1 MKKII
6 NYLKK
11 IFKIKEDVKHEYIV
25 ILKSG
30 EQSINFE
37 ATSKE
42 FKKLFKTL
50 KGIKVFKADNVIVP
64 LSSILYWYIETEETK
79 KIKEENFK
87 REEKNAWTDDQ
98 PKMMEL

>member
-6 NYLKK
+6 NYFKK
-11 IFKIKEDVKHEYIV
+11 IFKIKEEITYEYIV

-87 REEKNAWTDDQ
+87 RKVKKAWINDQ
-98 PKMMEL
+98 TKMMDL

>member
-1 MKKII
+1 METNYGKRIKKRKNTSLREDQKTKGKNYEKI
-6 NYLKK
+6 NKL
-11 IFKIKEDVKHEYIV
+11 FKHEYIV
-25 ILKSG
+25 ILKDG

-50 KGIKVFKADNVIVP
+50 KGIKVFKANNIIIP

-79 KIKEENFK
+79 KMKEEN
-87 REEKNAWTDDQ
+87 
-98 PKMMEL
+98 

>member
-11 IFKIKEDVKHEYIV
+11 IFKIKEDIKHEYIV

-87 REEKNAWTDDQ
+87 REVKNAWLDDQ